1 MRSFKDQLEPIIP
14 MQLSNS
20 HNVFTIYIVLVELG
34 QIRYFQMSKTNFR
47 SMTHTVVISMQLI

>member
-14 MQLSNS
+14 MQLSHS